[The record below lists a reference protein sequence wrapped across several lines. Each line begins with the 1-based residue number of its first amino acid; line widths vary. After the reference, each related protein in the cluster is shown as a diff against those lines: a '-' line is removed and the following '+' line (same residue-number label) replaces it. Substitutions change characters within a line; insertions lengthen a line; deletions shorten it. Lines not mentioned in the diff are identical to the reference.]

1 MDIARTGTRQVL
13 KQKAIQMQVFLDKKG
28 ILISFITD
36 MDKHKIRA
44 ENLVKIY
51 GKRTVVNDLS
61 MEMQQG
67 EVVGI
72 LGPNGAGKTTTFYM
86 IIGLAKPNKGKV
98 FLDDKDISHKPMYK
112 RARLGLGY
120 LAQAPSIFSKLSV
133 EDNIMA
139 ILQTVN
145 INRKEQ
151 KLRLQESL
159 EELNLTHVA
168 KQKAYTLSGGE
179 RRKLEITRAL
189 VTKPTFIFMDEPFA
203 GVDPIAVAD
212 IQDII
217 GKLRDKDIGI
227 MITDHNV
234 IETLK
239 IVNRAYIIYNGKV
252 MVSGTSK
259 ELINDEKARELYLG
273 DRFMQSPFELSL

>member
-1 MDIARTGTRQVL
+1 MTESRT
-13 KQKAIQMQVFLDKKG
+13 
-28 ILISFITD
+28 FITIFT
-36 MDKHKIRA
+36 MELHKIRA
-44 ENLVKIY
+44 QNLVKIY

-61 MEMQQG
+61 LEINQG

-98 FLDDKDISHKPMYK
+98 FLDDHDITHKAMFK
-112 RARLGLGY
+112 RARMGMGY
-120 LAQAPSIFSKLSV
+120 LAQAPSIFAKLSV
-133 EDNIMA
+133 EDNVLA
-139 ILQTVN
+139 ILETLK
-145 INRKEQ
+145 IPRKQ
-151 KLRLQESL
+151 RPQIL
-159 EELNLTHVA
+159 EEALGELNLSKLA

-203 GVDPIAVAD
+203 GVDPIAVSD

-217 GKLRDKDIGI
+217 DKLREKQIGV

-239 IVNRAYIIYNGKV
+239 IVNRAYIIYEGKII
-252 MVSGTSK
+252 VSGVAND
-259 ELINDEKARELYLG
+259 LIHDEKARQLYLG
-273 DRFMQSPFELSL
+273 ERFSMSPFEQRL

>member
-1 MDIARTGTRQVL
+1 ME
-13 KQKAIQMQVFLDKKG
+13 M
-28 ILISFITD
+28 
-36 MDKHKIRA
+36 HKISA
-44 ENLVKIY
+44 QNLVKIY
-51 GKRTVVNDLS
+51 GRRTVVNDLS
-61 MEMQQG
+61 MEINQG

-98 FLDDKDISHKPMYK
+98 MLNDKDITHRPMYK
-112 RARLGLGY
+112 RARLGIGY
-120 LAQAPSIFSKLSV
+120 LAQAPSIFAKLSV
-133 EDNIMA
+133 EDNVLA
-139 ILQTVN
+139 ILQTLG

-151 KLRLQESL
+151 KKRLEESL
-159 EELNLTHVA
+159 KELNLSHLA

-189 VTKPTFIFMDEPFA
+189 VTNPTFIFMDEPFA
-203 GVDPIAVAD
+203 GVDPIAVSD

-217 GKLRDKDIGI
+217 GKLRDKNIGV

-239 IVNRAYIIYNGKV
+239 IVNRAYIIFEGKII
-252 MVSGTSK
+252 VSGSSM
-259 ELINDEKARELYLG
+259 ELINDEKAKQVYLG
-273 DRFMQSPFELSL
+273 DRFLSNPFEQRI

>member
-1 MDIARTGTRQVL
+1 MEL
-13 KQKAIQMQVFLDKKG
+13 
-28 ILISFITD
+28 
-36 MDKHKIRA
+36 HKIRA
-44 ENLVKIY
+44 QNLIKIY

-61 MEMQQG
+61 LEINQG

-86 IIGLAKPNKGKV
+86 IIGLAKPNGGKV
-98 FLDDKDISHKPMYK
+98 FLNEHDITRKAMYK
-112 RARLGLGY
+112 RARMGMGY
-120 LAQAPSIFSKLSV
+120 LAQAPSIFAKLSV
-133 EDNIMA
+133 EDNVMA
-139 ILQTVN
+139 ILETLK
-145 INRKEQ
+145 IPRKERAQ
-151 KLRLQESL
+151 LLEEAL
-159 EELNLTHVA
+159 EELNLTKLA

-217 GKLRDKDIGI
+217 EKLRDKKIGV

-239 IVNRAYIIYNGKV
+239 IVNRAYIIYEGKIIV
-252 MVSGTSK
+252 AGASRD
-259 ELINDEKARELYLG
+259 LINDEKARQLYLG
-273 DRFMQSPFELSL
+273 ERFTMSPFEQRL

>member
-1 MDIARTGTRQVL
+1 MEL
-13 KQKAIQMQVFLDKKG
+13 
-28 ILISFITD
+28 
-36 MDKHKIRA
+36 HKIRA
-44 ENLVKIY
+44 QNLVKIY

-61 MEMQQG
+61 LEINQG

-98 FLDDKDISHKPMYK
+98 FLDDHDITHKAMFK
-112 RARLGLGY
+112 RARMGMGY
-120 LAQAPSIFSKLSV
+120 LAQAPSIFAKLSV
-133 EDNIMA
+133 EDNVLA
-139 ILQTVN
+139 ILETLK
-145 INRKEQ
+145 IPRKQ
-151 KLRLQESL
+151 RPQIL
-159 EELNLTHVA
+159 EEALSELNLSKLA

-189 VTKPTFIFMDEPFA
+189 VTNPTFIFMDEPFA
-203 GVDPIAVAD
+203 GVDPIAVSD

-217 GKLRDKDIGI
+217 DKLREKQIGV

-239 IVNRAYIIYNGKV
+239 IVNRAYIIYEGKII
-252 MVSGTSK
+252 VSGVAN
-259 ELINDEKARELYLG
+259 ELIHDEKARQLYLG
-273 DRFMQSPFELSL
+273 ERFSMSPFEQRL

>member
-1 MDIARTGTRQVL
+1 
-13 KQKAIQMQVFLDKKG
+13 
-28 ILISFITD
+28 

-51 GKRTVVNDLS
+51 GKRTVVNNLS
-61 MEMQQG
+61 MEISQG

-98 FLDDKDISHKPMYK
+98 YLDDTDISHKAMFI

-120 LAQAPSIFSKLSV
+120 LAQAPSIFSKLTV
-133 EDNIMA
+133 EQNILA
-139 ILQTVN
+139 ILQTLK

-151 KLRLQESL
+151 KKRLQEAL
-159 EELNLTHVA
+159 EELNLAQLA

-189 VTKPTFIFMDEPFA
+189 VTNPTFIFMDEPFA

-217 GKLRDKDIGI
+217 AKLRAKNIGI

-239 IVNRAYIIYNGKV
+239 IVNRAYIIYQGQV
-252 MVSGTSK
+252 IVSGSSL
-259 ELINDEKARELYLG
+259 ELINDEKAKELYLG
-273 DRFMQSPFELSL
+273 DRFLDSPFETRL

>member
-1 MDIARTGTRQVL
+1 MNIAKTCRRRGL

-28 ILISFITD
+28 IPISLITD
-36 MDKHKIRA
+36 MEKHKIRA

-133 EDNIMA
+133 EDNILA
-139 ILQTVN
+139 ILQTIN
-145 INRKEQ
+145 ISRKEQ

-252 MVSGTSK
+252 MVSGTSM

-273 DRFMQSPFELSL
+273 DRFMQSPFELSI

>member
-1 MDIARTGTRQVL
+1 LTESRT
-13 KQKAIQMQVFLDKKG
+13 
-28 ILISFITD
+28 FITIFT
-36 MDKHKIRA
+36 MELHKIRA
-44 ENLVKIY
+44 QNLVKIY

-61 MEMQQG
+61 LEINQG

-98 FLDDKDISHKPMYK
+98 FLDDHDITHKAMFK
-112 RARLGLGY
+112 RARMGMGY
-120 LAQAPSIFSKLSV
+120 LAQAPSIFAKLSV
-133 EDNIMA
+133 EDNVLA
-139 ILQTVN
+139 ILETLK
-145 INRKEQ
+145 IPRKQ
-151 KLRLQESL
+151 RPQIL
-159 EELNLTHVA
+159 EEALGELNLSKLA

-203 GVDPIAVAD
+203 GVDPIAVSD

-217 GKLRDKDIGI
+217 DKLREKQIGV

-239 IVNRAYIIYNGKV
+239 IVNRAYIIYEGKII
-252 MVSGTSK
+252 VSGVAN
-259 ELINDEKARELYLG
+259 ELIHDEKARQLYLG
-273 DRFMQSPFELSL
+273 ERFSMSPFEQRL

>member
-1 MDIARTGTRQVL
+1 ME
-13 KQKAIQMQVFLDKKG
+13 M
-28 ILISFITD
+28 
-36 MDKHKIRA
+36 HKIQA
-44 ENLVKIY
+44 KNLVKIY
-51 GKRTVVNDLS
+51 GRRTVVNDLS
-61 MEMQQG
+61 MEINQG

-86 IIGLAKPNKGKV
+86 IIGLAKPNKGRV
-98 FLDDKDISHKPMYK
+98 LLNDREITRLPMFK

-120 LAQAPSIFSKLSV
+120 LAQAPSIFAKLSV
-133 EDNIMA
+133 EDNVLA
-139 ILQTVN
+139 ILQTLKLP
-145 INRKEQ
+145 RAEQ
-151 KLRLQESL
+151 KKRL
-159 EELNLTHVA
+159 EEALRELGLSKLS

-189 VTKPTFIFMDEPFA
+189 VTNPSFIFMDEPFA

-217 GKLRDKDIGI
+217 AKLRDKDIGV

-239 IVNRAYIIYNGKV
+239 IVNRAYIIYEGKII
-252 MVSGTSK
+252 VSGSSK
-259 ELINDEKARELYLG
+259 ELINDEKARQLYLG
-273 DRFMQSPFELSL
+273 ERFMSNPFDNM

>member
-1 MDIARTGTRQVL
+1 MEMRKI
-13 KQKAIQMQVFLDKKG
+13 KAQ
-28 ILISFITD
+28 
-36 MDKHKIRA
+36 
-44 ENLVKIY
+44 NLVKIY
-51 GKRTVVNDLS
+51 GKRTVVNDLCL
-61 MEMQQG
+61 EINQG

-98 FLDDKDISHKPMYK
+98 YLDDTDITHKAMYK
-112 RARLGLGY
+112 RARMGIGY
-120 LAQAPSIFSKLSV
+120 LAQAPSIFAKLSV
-133 EDNIMA
+133 EDNVMA
-139 ILQTVN
+139 ILETLG
-145 INRKEQ
+145 IPRKERKVQ
-151 KLRLQESL
+151 LEEAL
-159 EELNLTHVA
+159 EELGLSKLA

-217 GKLRDKDIGI
+217 VKLREKQIGV

-239 IVNRAYIIYNGKV
+239 IVNRAYIIYEGKII
-252 MVSGTSK
+252 VSGASK
-259 ELINDEKARELYLG
+259 DLINDDQARQLYLG
-273 DRFMQSPFELSL
+273 ERFSMNPFE

>member
-1 MDIARTGTRQVL
+1 MTQ
-13 KQKAIQMQVFLDKKG
+13 
-28 ILISFITD
+28 ISSLLRLSL
-36 MDKHKIRA
+36 MELSKINA
-44 ENLVKIY
+44 QNLVKIY

-61 MEMQQG
+61 LEIKQG

-86 IIGLAKPNKGKV
+86 IIGLAKPNRGKV
-98 FLDDKDISHKPMYK
+98 LLNDVDITHKAMYK
-112 RARLGLGY
+112 RARMGMGY
-120 LAQAPSIFSKLSV
+120 LAQAPSIFAKLSV

-139 ILQTVN
+139 ILETLK
-145 INRKEQ
+145 IPHKERKRRLDEA
-151 KLRLQESL
+151 LQELSISKL
-159 EELNLTHVA
+159 A

-189 VTKPTFIFMDEPFA
+189 VTNPTFIFMDEPFA

-217 GKLRDKDIGI
+217 EKLRTKNIGV

-239 IVNRAYIIYNGKV
+239 IVNRAYIIYEGKII
-252 MVSGTSK
+252 VSGSSR
-259 ELINDEKARELYLG
+259 ELINDENAKRVYLG
-273 DRFMQSPFELSL
+273 ERFTMSPFDERI